1 LNCTVEPL
9 AVAARTARSGRPAA
23 SKITRGGE
31 GERAA
36 GVSGRKGG
44 GQVEGGWERKRGKV
58 RGKLEVGRTLGH
70 AKVKVGLELLA
81 LSGLRLGLL

>member
-1 LNCTVEPL
+1 
-9 AVAARTARSGRPAA
+9 
-23 SKITRGGE
+23 
-31 GERAA
+31 
-36 GVSGRKGG
+36 
-44 GQVEGGWERKRGKV
+44 VEGGWERKRGKV